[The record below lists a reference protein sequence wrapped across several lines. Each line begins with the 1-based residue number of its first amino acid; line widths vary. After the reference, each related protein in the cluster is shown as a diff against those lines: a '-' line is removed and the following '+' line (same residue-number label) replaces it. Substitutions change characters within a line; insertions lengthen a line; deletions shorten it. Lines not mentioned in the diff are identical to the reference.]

1 MIEDMKSKILRLKK
15 EKKAVILA
23 HNYQI
28 DEVQEI
34 ADYIGD
40 SLALS
45 KIAMNVKEDTIV
57 FCGVKFMAETA
68 KILAPDK
75 KVLLPVAEAGCPMA
89 DMVTAENLR
98 KTKKEYPEAVVV
110 CYVNSSADVKA
121 ESDICCTSANAL
133 EVIKSIDSDKILF
146 VPDRNL
152 ASYIKSQVKDKQIDM
167 WQGFCIV
174 HNRVSED
181 NLSYIK
187 ENYPVAPI
195 LVHPE
200 CRPEIIEHAD
210 FVGSTSEIIKKVK
223 ELKDKKIIIGTEEGI
238 LYTLKKQN
246 PDKEFILLSNKLA
259 CVNMKKTTLQDVSN
273 ALENDI
279 NRIEIDETIREKA
292 YNSLIRM
299 ISL

>member
-1 MIEDMKSKILRLKK
+1 MIEDIKNKIARLKK
-15 EKKAVILA
+15 EKGAVILA

-28 DEVQEI
+28 DEVQEV

-68 KILAPDK
+68 KILSPNK
-75 KVLLPVAEAGCPMA
+75 KVLLPVVEAGCPMA

-98 KTKKEYPEAVVV
+98 RVKQDYPDSVVV

-133 EVIKSIDSDKILF
+133 NVIKSIDSDKILF

-152 ASYIKSQVKDKQIDM
+152 GSYIKSQVSDKQIDM

-174 HNRVSED
+174 HNRVRND
-181 NLSYIK
+181 NISYIK
-187 ENYPVAPI
+187 ENHPSAPI

-200 CRPEIIEHAD
+200 CRPEVVDHAD
-210 FVGSTSEIIKKVK
+210 FVGSTSEIINYVKK
-223 ELKDKKIIIGTEEGI
+223 LQDKKIIIGTERGI

-246 PDKEFILLSNKLA
+246 TEKEFILLSDKLT

-273 ALENDI
+273 VLENES
-279 NRIEIDETIREKA
+279 NSIEIDEVTRQKA
-292 YNSLIRM
+292 YKSLIKM